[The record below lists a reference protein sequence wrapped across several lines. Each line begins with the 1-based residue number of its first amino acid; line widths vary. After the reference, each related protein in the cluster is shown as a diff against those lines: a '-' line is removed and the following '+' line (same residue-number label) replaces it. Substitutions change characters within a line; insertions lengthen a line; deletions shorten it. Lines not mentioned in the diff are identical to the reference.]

1 MQQRHY
7 LNARGIFIYAVCELW
22 LDGIVELS
30 HAAAESL
37 SKHKGMINDMDPK
50 EWVESL

>member
-1 MQQRHY
+1 MSLMGFEFLSKHK
-7 LNARGIFIYAVCELW
+7 GELW

-30 HAAAESL
+30 DTAAESL

-50 EWVESL
+50 EWVESIDKC